1 MKVSSTPQMPR
12 TSMWR
17 LYYKKPEAKPYQC
30 GLSHGEALLLAEV
43 VIDEGEQH
51 PPGQAAR
58 HALGARS
65 TLRWASLAAAPPAHI
80 VCSGQAVRLEA
91 QIGMF
96 LLRLSPEPLST

>member
-17 LYYKKPEAKPYQC
+17 LYYKKPETKPYQ
-30 GLSHGEALLLAEV
+30 GSLSHGAALLLAEV

-58 HALGARS
+58 HALEHAAHCAGRLQQPRHLHG
-65 TLRWASLAAAPPAHI
+65 LRE
-80 VCSGQAVRLEA
+80 GVRL
-91 QIGMF
+91 
-96 LLRLSPEPLST
+96 